1 MTLERTADN
10 HEFTMYY
17 DSFLRG
23 TRPPD
28 KLVYQLDVIK
38 SGEYTLVDKLYGKL
52 SQGSMKQIELVRTRD
67 GHQFTMCCQNFCHL
81 GNRPPE
87 KLLYQLDVIKS
98 GEFTL
103 VEKSDGRLGQGSNQK
118 IELVRMR
125 DGHQFTMKCANFC
138 RGCRP
143 PEKLLYQ
150 LDVVKSGE
158 FTLVEKSDGELAQ
171 GTHKKI
177 ELVRMR
183 DGHQFTMKCSNFC
196 TGCRP
201 PEKLL
206 HQLDVV
212 KSGEFTLVDK
222 SDGEL
227 GQGSHK
233 KIELVRTRDG
243 HQFTIQCSR
252 FFSGQRPPEKLVY
265 QLSVISSKK
274 FKLVNESDGQLGQG
288 SRKHI
293 ELVRTCDQLPVTV
306 RCDAF
311 CSCLCFHCLDMISQC
326 TYAPNT
332 CASCWCIK
340 FPGAALAASNIVGHK
355 TEILVAA
362 MLEAHLGR
370 VRKEHPTRDKKR
382 EDVVLL
388 STNLA
393 IAIDGVHHF
402 KDFMYA
408 GNNHINSC
416 AVKQSMDTNKTRW
429 WLEDHPDSSYVRFRQ
444 DDCWK
449 GYPVNVSKPITF
461 DFVSATNYINQR
473 PEQYGGKVVFLEKMD
488 KKSCYMEHRRLLDVD
503 GIRHVTLDPRTI
515 PDYGPYR
522 IVEDKRYILST

>member
-1 MTLERTADN
+1 MSIKRKAEAFTGPLEEHPEVGDGKLYKFLKSESVLSDKKERKTVTLERTADN

-125 DGHQFTMKCANFC
+125 DGHQFTMKCSNFC
-138 RGCRP
+138 R
-143 PEKLLYQ
+143 
-150 LDVVKSGE
+150 
-158 FTLVEKSDGELAQ
+158 
-171 GTHKKI
+171 
-177 ELVRMR
+177 
-183 DGHQFTMKCSNFC
+183 
-196 TGCRP
+196 GCRP